1 MQSVNRAEII
11 GHLGDD
17 PKVHNS
23 ARTTIVRLRI
33 ATTRR
38 WSSEDGKK
46 HEETDWHNVSCFG
59 QIGTN
64 AAKYLRKGRYVRA
77 IGRMRSSTYEKD
89 GLTVR
94 AFEIVATEP
103 IGFMDSNPKRA
114 PEPAPE
120 QAQGEDRPPWA

>member
-23 ARTTIVRLRI
+23 ASTTIVRLRI

-38 WSSEDGKK
+38 WSSDDGTK

-89 GLTVR
+89 GVTFR
-94 AFEIVATEP
+94 SFEIVATEP
-103 IGFMDSNPKRA
+103 IGFMDSNPRR
-114 PEPAPE
+114 E
-120 QAQGEDRPPWA
+120 GRDNDGRS